1 MYFFV
6 MLAIY
11 ILTWNTKE
19 SISLFKEYMYV
30 SKECL
35 NDLEDWNNKYRAT
48 MILLMYKCFGNALWK
63 NNAIWKKLRTLIFFL
78 SALNGIKL
86 THFDKLLF
94 KVCYEGKSICLIIET
109 LDALWK
115 ICINHKFWEGI
126 LPLIF
131 PSQTYGTCNQQTR
144 INVKERKRGY
154 KIISFCCKSNT
165 VILKK
170 WDGQTKVSPMI
181 C

>member
-1 MYFFV
+1 MSEWFGRLKIINTELQWFCWCTSV
-6 MLAIY
+6 LATDFEKI
-11 ILTWNTKE
+11 TQ
-19 SISLFKEYMYV
+19 
-30 SKECL
+30 
-35 NDLEDWNNKYRAT
+35 
-48 MILLMYKCFGNALWK
+48 FG
-63 NNAIWKKLRTLIFFL
+63 KKLRTFIFFL
-78 SALNGIKL
+78 SALNGTKL
-86 THFDKLLF
+86 THFDKLIF

-115 ICINHKFWEGI
+115 ICINHKFWEGT
-126 LPLIF
+126 LHLIF
-131 PSQTYGTCNQQTR
+131 PSQTYSTCIQQTR
-144 INVKERKRGY
+144 INVKGRKRGY